1 MTIGQAIM
9 MVYAILVARHL
20 GPEKYGYYA
29 AGYSI
34 VGLWSFAISFGMD
47 TWFLKN
53 GGIVANPSRVV
64 GEILKTK
71 SFIFIIWAPIVVLI
85 YAIRNQFISSPAF
98 LFICALDIW
107 SDSNLFTIIYG
118 FNVQRNYSAITRV
131 ILLSRLGRLGGALV
145 LMFSG
150 IREPEVF
157 AFIRLLFTVLG
168 LITALHICRPSVE
181 GSMLQIT
188 VIPLKELMPF
198 VLSEMLVQIYV
209 VADVSLLSI
218 LSNPTQVGLYS
229 PASSL
234 ISALFIIPNTIYL
247 FLVPAYSKI
256 ITRHQYLTKKHVYL
270 PLGGMAVL
278 GILLSVS
285 LGGGGHWFV
294 PVILGDAFKRTSDLL
309 MLLSPILFFK
319 CLQFGLAA
327 IIVAAGLQTYRLIPQ
342 FVSSLVNILVN
353 VTLIPNLGALGAV
366 IAYNASELILL
377 LGYTIIVASKT
388 LLSSNKYKL

>member
-1 MTIGQAIM
+1 
-9 MVYAILVARHL
+9 
-20 GPEKYGYYA
+20 
-29 AGYSI
+29 
-34 VGLWSFAISFGMD
+34 
-47 TWFLKN
+47 FLRN
-53 GGIVANPSRVV
+53 GGIVANPNRVV
-64 GEILKTK
+64 GEILKAK
-71 SFIFIIWAPIVVLI
+71 LFIFIVWAPIVVLI
-85 YAIRNQFISSPAF
+85 YAIQNKFISSAF
-98 LFICALDIW
+98 LFVCALDIW

-118 FNVQRNYSAITRV
+118 FNVQRNYSAITKV
-131 ILLSRLGRLGGALV
+131 IFLSRLGRLVGALV
-145 LMFSG
+145 LVLYG
-150 IREPEVF
+150 IRVPEVF
-157 AFIRLLFTVLG
+157 ALIRLLFTVLG
-168 LITALHICRPSVE
+168 LITALYIYRPFIE
-181 GSMLQIT
+181 GGVLQMT

-247 FLVPAYSKI
+247 FLVPVYSKI
-256 ITRHQYLTKKHVYL
+256 IARHQYLTKKHVYL

-294 PVILGDAFKRTSDLL
+294 PVILCDAFKRTSDLL

-327 IIVAAGLQTYRLIPQ
+327 IIVAAGWQTYRLIPQ
-342 FVSSLVNILVN
+342 FVSSLVNVLVN
-353 VTLIPNLGALGAV
+353 VILIPNLGAQGAV